1 MCQAFSLWGY
11 GMMIF
16 LVSKLPDKILTPFP
30 CTLYFT
36 HSKKKNPAFGGKT
49 ICQRQR
55 KRKLFWQLSYTELTF
70 CLQFSMV
77 NLQWYKVFL
86 GNSRGFFFRGLVA
99 TIVDVK
105 SGV

>member
-36 HSKKKNPAFGGKT
+36 HSKKKNPCAFAQEKPLLNA
-49 ICQRQR
+49 I
-55 KRKLFWQLSYTELTF
+55 
-70 CLQFSMV
+70 SMV
-77 NLQWYKVFL
+77 
-86 GNSRGFFFRGLVA
+86 S
-99 TIVDVK
+99 
-105 SGV
+105 

>member
-36 HSKKKNPAFGGKT
+36 HSKKKNPALGGKT
-49 ICQRQR
+49 VTPYENENQNEN
-55 KRKLFWQLSYTELTF
+55 SLT
-70 CLQFSMV
+70 
-77 NLQWYKVFL
+77 
-86 GNSRGFFFRGLVA
+86 
-99 TIVDVK
+99 VK
-105 SGV
+105 H

>member
-55 KRKLFWQLSYTELTF
+55 KRKLFWSSVVEVEQKELF
-70 CLQFSMV
+70 FLRSRAFYVKFQIFFS
-77 NLQWYKVFL
+77 F
-86 GNSRGFFFRGLVA
+86 
-99 TIVDVK
+99 
-105 SGV
+105 